1 MISAKIV
8 ENSQRRAV
16 IKIRGISLKLKNPRR
31 LYARWGVQGLKWID
45 KNFKQQGGLLHEG
58 KWKAIKETTKARRR
72 KGKNQKGRRG
82 NKYGPKI
89 LMDTGHLRNQ
99 TFNTRFC
106 ARGVYLGSNCIYAST
121 HEYGNSRRN
130 IAKRRMLPHQKDET
144 MVKILVKVAN
154 NYVKEICR

>member
-1 MISAKIV
+1 MINAKII

-45 KNFKQQGGLLHEG
+45 KNFKQQGALLHEG
-58 KWKAIKETTKARRR
+58 KWKAIKEATKKARR
-72 KGKNQKGRRG
+72 KKKEKGRQG

-89 LMDTGHLRNQ
+89 LMDIGHLRND
-99 TFNTRFC
+99 TFNTQFC
-106 ARGVYLGSNCIYAST
+106 ARGVYLGSTCKYAPT
-121 HEYGNSRRN
+121 HHFGWPERN
-130 IAKRRMLPHQKDET
+130 IAKRRILPEQKDET